1 MDGHWEE
8 FAPEAN
14 EQMLQ
19 AYLDYVREI
28 TGTQF
33 VTISSGGVERQVDF
47 KLMQQKHLRTGK
59 TRGSVPTAAQT
70 RYLSSPAAAGTLA
83 QAHCSSLTMDAAA
96 DTLLKQLAAE
106 TQKRQRAEMLCQ
118 QALFQ
123 KANELAVEKEAR

>member
-28 TGTQF
+28 PGTQF

-47 KLMQQKHLRTGK
+47 KLMQQKHLRTK
-59 TRGSVPTAAQT
+59 
-70 RYLSSPAAAGTLA
+70 
-83 QAHCSSLTMDAAA
+83 
-96 DTLLKQLAAE
+96 KKLAASVLYLVLLPIGNLPR
-106 TQKRQRAEMLCQ
+106 KNAVG
-118 QALFQ
+118 ALFTSHSQLLRMQPRNQ
-123 KANELAVEKEAR
+123 KKNLTGAKIKI

>member
-28 TGTQF
+28 PGTQF

-59 TRGSVPTAAQT
+59 TPFI
-70 RYLSSPAAAGTLA
+70 AGCSGDSGT
-83 QAHCSSLTMDAAA
+83 SSL
-96 DTLLKQLAAE
+96 LLIDHG
-106 TQKRQRAEMLCQ
+106 CCS
-118 QALFQ
+118 
-123 KANELAVEKEAR
+123 

>member
-14 EQMLQ
+14 EKMLQ

-28 TGTQF
+28 PGTQF

-59 TRGSVPTAAQT
+59 TRGIRANRRTDEVPFI
-70 RYLSSPAAAGTLA
+70 AGCSGDSGT
-83 QAHCSSLTMDAAA
+83 SSL
-96 DTLLKQLAAE
+96 LLIDHG
-106 TQKRQRAEMLCQ
+106 CCS
-118 QALFQ
+118 
-123 KANELAVEKEAR
+123 

>member
-28 TGTQF
+28 PGTQF

-47 KLMQQKHLRTGK
+47 KLIQQKHLRTEK
-59 TRGSVPTAAQT
+59 TRGIRALPGAPPNWQSSKKKYCWSTFHQPFPVITHAAAEPKKT
-70 RYLSSPAAAGTLA
+70 SPAPKLK
-83 QAHCSSLTMDAAA
+83 SSDKSLT
-96 DTLLKQLAAE
+96 QP
-106 TQKRQRAEMLCQ
+106 
-118 QALFQ
+118 
-123 KANELAVEKEAR
+123 